1 MKGSEVKMADYLKIY
16 EKFKDLKEVKDYID
30 DVNLLRYY
38 YTTQQFSQMQDHI
51 HELMNKYPVET
62 LVWNIVNPYQPTT
75 IDQAYYN
82 AENFLQ
88 MYGALLIV
96 KAVKNYSQ
104 RLSADE
110 VAFIGYMIKKYQN
123 NN

>member
-1 MKGSEVKMADYLKIY
+1 MKGSEVKMANYLKIY